1 MNNFEYYNPTRI
13 IFGKGTIA
21 SLRDHLPEGVKV
33 LVCYGGGSIKRNGVY
48 DQVMAAL
55 EGWEVV
61 AFGGIESNP
70 DFDMLMKAVDLGR
83 EESVDFVLAVGGGS
97 VIDGAKLVA
106 ASIPFSGSPWEIVTE
121 QYKVQFGDPLPLATV
136 LTLPATGS
144 EMNHTSVIS
153 HRATDQ
159 KLAWR
164 SEAMFPVFSIL
175 DPMVTF
181 SLPAKQIRNGIVD
194 AYVHVVEQYITY
206 PVKAPL
212 QDRQAEGILLTLQ
225 EIAEKVLQIPPDYD
239 ARASL
244 MWCATSALNKL
255 INKGV
260 PEDWATHLIGHEL
273 TAFYG
278 LAHAESLA
286 VILPHLYRVKMAQKR
301 EKLLQYG
308 ERVWG
313 LDGMDPEEAISR
325 LEAFFHNVGMPT
337 TLTAYGID
345 PEEAAQKVEERFEK
359 RGTILGEHRDVTPE
373 VAAEII
379 RNSR

>member
-153 HRATDQ
+153 RRATDQ

-225 EIAEKVLQIPPDYD
+225 EIAEKALQIPPDYD

-286 VILPHLYRVKMAQKR
+286 VILPHLYRVKKAQKR

-325 LEAFFHNVGMPT
+325 LEAFFHSVGMPT

>member
-13 IFGKGTIA
+13 IFGKGAIA
-21 SLRDHLPEGVKV
+21 KLRDNLPQNAKV
-33 LVCYGGGSIKRNGVY
+33 LLCYGGGSIKKNGVY

-55 EGWEVV
+55 EGWEIVE
-61 AFGGIESNP
+61 FGGIESNP
-70 DFDMLMKAVDLGR
+70 DFDTLLKAIDLGR
-83 EESVDFVLAVGGGS
+83 EGAVDFILAVGGGS
-97 VIDGAKLVA
+97 VIDGAKLIA
-106 ASIPFSGSPWEIVTE
+106 ASIPFSDSPWEIVTE
-121 QYKVQFGDPLPLATV
+121 KYKVQFGDPLPLATV

-164 SEAMFPVFSIL
+164 SEAIFPKFSIL
-175 DPMVTF
+175 DPMVTTT
-181 SLPAKQIRNGIVD
+181 LPIKQIRNGIVD
-194 AYVHVVEQYITY
+194 AYVHVMEQYLTY
-206 PVKAPL
+206 PVDAPL
-212 QDRQAEGILLTLQ
+212 QDRQAEAILLTLQ
-225 EIAEKVLQIPPDYD
+225 EIAEKALEVPADYE

-260 PEDWATHLIGHEL
+260 PEDWATHMIGHEL

-286 VILPHLYRVKMAQKR
+286 VVLPHLYRLELAQKR

-313 LDGMDPEEAISR
+313 LDDGDPEAAISR
-325 LEAFFHNVGMPT
+325 LEDFFHSVGMPT
-337 TLTAYGID
+337 TLSAYGID
-345 PEEAAQKVEERFEK
+345 PEEAAQKVQERFEK
-359 RGTILGEHRDVTPE
+359 RGTVLGEHRDVTPE

-379 RNSR
+379 RKSR